1 MGLIQVFTSQC
12 CYEVKLDRTIGLSFN
27 LKVRQAAGTPWD
39 KLFAHEE
46 SEVRTSD
53 SGPANSAPS
62 RNPEFLPAPP
72 RPAPRGPPQQPRK
85 NGNLGASAP
94 TGSGRISSDH
104 RVQARLAPSPTRA
117 LRPRTQGKSSRT
129 QTPKAWGEA
138 SAHLT
143 WSQSTRS
150 DSPGRRR
157 RSNPL
162 RKTCRTGY

>member
-39 KLFAHEE
+39 KLLAHEE
-46 SEVRTSD
+46 SEVPGERPRTSD

-85 NGNLGASAP
+85 HGNLGASAP
-94 TGSGRISSDH
+94 TVGAARSGQISDH
-104 RVQARLAPSPTRA
+104 RVQALLAPSPTRA

-129 QTPKAWGEA
+129 QMPKAWGEA

-143 WSQSTRS
+143 
-150 DSPGRRR
+150 
-157 RSNPL
+157 
-162 RKTCRTGY
+162 